1 MYLGGEINFKIGFP
15 FGVEGLGGIRTWV
28 KVFSEY
34 CIANGHEVFFN
45 HNEKENICIY
55 TYIYEDT

>member
-1 MYLGGEINFKIGFP
+1 MALNAFREI
-15 FGVEGLGGIRTWV
+15 R
-28 KVFSEY
+28 
-34 CIANGHEVFFN
+34 NGYRILRKNIVNYTSMTSLIVIMFFN